1 MSEPP
6 SPADIT
12 GLDADLAAH
21 VQDGV
26 ETIASLH
33 RDHHEASSRLQRAS
47 DWATA
52 RLGRPAVVGTVLIG
66 MVAWIGAAVVSTG
79 GHVEQP
85 PFVWLELAATLA
97 ALVIAMLILVTQARQ
112 EQLVERRDQLTLELA
127 ILNDRKIAKVI
138 ALIEELRRDAPDVA
152 DRHDRESEEMATP
165 ADPNAVMAAID
176 QRTPDRAKP

>member
-1 MSEPP
+1 MSRSP
-6 SPADIT
+6 SVGDLAS
-12 GLDADLAAH
+12 LDADLAAH
-21 VQDGV
+21 VQEAV
-26 ETIASLH
+26 ETIAAFH
-33 RDHHEASSRLQRAS
+33 RDHHEGSSRLQRAS

-52 RLGRPAVVGTVLIG
+52 RLGRPAVMGTILIG
-66 MVAWIGAAVVSTG
+66 MVAWIGAALVSTG

-138 ALIEELRRDAPDVA
+138 ALIEELRRDAPDLA
-152 DRHDRESEEMATP
+152 DRHDKESEEMATP
-165 ADPNAVMAAID
+165 ADPHAVMAALD
-176 QRTPDRAKP
+176 QSTLDRAR